1 MPEPFRLRV
10 LSPAGSAFDGMA
22 LSATLPTMAGEI
34 TVLAEHMPLIAT
46 LVDGELRIQTEHGEV
61 SIAVAGGFLET
72 GPEGATVLSDF
83 AAEAESIEVARVQEA
98 KELAQSLLSEKSF
111 RGELLRVERELQ
123 RAVLQLRVAERY
135 RSRRRPRTGT
145 P

>member
-10 LSPAGSAFDGMA
+10 LSPLGSAFDGEVVA
-22 LSATLPTMAGEI
+22 ATLPPMAGEI
-34 TVLAEHMPLIAT
+34 TVLAEHMPMIAC
-46 LVDGELRIQTEHGEV
+46 LVDGELRAQTGHGEV

-72 GPEGATVLSDF
+72 GPDGATVLSDF

-98 KELAQSLLSEKSF
+98 KERAEALLSERSF

-135 RSRRRPRTGT
+135 HSRRRPRTGT